1 MYEKSETA
9 PPRDRIKRLLRIA
22 AALAGLGLLIRLNP
36 LIDLIGLADVWMNRY
51 EGLSAWGFGWRAAVE
66 MFAVGAALLTLLRLF
81 GRGSTLPNLRDLLPV
96 LRFFGLGKKA
106 SFHASN
112 RRSVK
117 NVLIDLIAAPA
128 LYAAALQ
135 AVPMFVLSRFD
146 AGAGTQLAVSV
157 YLSALFF
164 HRRGS
169 WSWLFWGTQN
179 LYAATAFVY
188 GVGVSWAG
196 AFGLA
201 FALHASAH
209 GLNALYLRLGMA
221 AVEGVKIGARHWRSL
236 LAVVCAISLAF
247 LLSGGSYAWAFEWL
261 TARYSKHGQWAFC
274 LWLALETVVVSLLL
288 APIGAFV
295 DRSRALRRWLSK
307 LRARLKPPKPVET
320 GEEHESGEKPTPP
333 KKEKRKPQLKK
344 EKRDSIL
351 QIKNMRAAQA
361 LAEAPIYETFAMQAA
376 PVVLL
381 KLVGADL
388 ETQAAAAAALF
399 AFAHFTKSAGSG
411 IAAGL
416 PGGVYLGFAFAH
428 WLGESFWTAFWV
440 TAVAHSLHNLPT
452 AALIGAYKLMERIEQ
467 KRKSEQEKPPVE
479 RE

>member
-9 PPRDRIKRLLRIA
+9 PRRDRIKRLLRIA
-22 AALAGLGLLIRLNP
+22 AALVGLGLLIRLNP
-36 LIDLIGLADVWMNRY
+36 FIDLIGLADVWMNRY

-66 MFAVGAALLTLLRLF
+66 MFAVGAALLILLRLF

-117 NVLIDLIAAPA
+117 NALIDLIAAPA

-201 FALHASAH
+201 FALHCV
-209 GLNALYLRLGMA
+209 R
-221 AVEGVKIGARHWRSL
+221 
-236 LAVVCAISLAF
+236 
-247 LLSGGSYAWAFEWL
+247 AWAERAL
-261 TARYSKHGQWAFC
+261 SNAQYGGGGRRKNRRS
-274 LWLALETVVVSLLL
+274 ALEIAV
-288 APIGAFV
+288 GGC
-295 DRSRALRRWLSK
+295 LRR
-307 LRARLKPPKPVET
+307 
-320 GEEHESGEKPTPP
+320 
-333 KKEKRKPQLKK
+333 
-344 EKRDSIL
+344 
-351 QIKNMRAAQA
+351 
-361 LAEAPIYETFAMQAA
+361 LAC
-376 PVVLL
+376 V
-381 KLVGADL
+381 
-388 ETQAAAAAALF
+388 
-399 AFAHFTKSAGSG
+399 S
-411 IAAGL
+411 
-416 PGGVYLGFAFAH
+416 
-428 WLGESFWTAFWV
+428 
-440 TAVAHSLHNLPT
+440 
-452 AALIGAYKLMERIEQ
+452 
-467 KRKSEQEKPPVE
+467 VE
-479 RE
+479 RRLVCVGV